1 MFFDGHLVLC
11 YNEVFQLASSFC
23 TTTRVCAPYTMTL
36 CPHCLTVIADSSK
49 RAAHWKHAKKFPSSV
64 SCHYSL
70 VEGVLTKK
78 CGRPTT
84 AADGMVLISALSFF
98 HFFFSTFDLR
108 QHIRNKLPWQVTVK
122 CIFVRHRDHK
132 CFSVDLDKNRESNT
146 KELNSTASGFGYRKK
161 VRPKKPS

>member
-1 MFFDGHLVLC
+1 MRFFNLLLRFAPQH
-11 YNEVFQLASSFC
+11 
-23 TTTRVCAPYTMTL
+23 VCMCVPHILLYDTL
-36 CPHCLTVIADSSK
+36 YPRCLTVSADSSK

-70 VEGVLTKK
+70 SWGVLTKK
-78 CGRPTT
+78 CGRPTA
-84 AADGMVLISALSFF
+84 AADGMVLISALSISFTSFF
-98 HFFFSTFDLR
+98 RYCTFDLR

-146 KELNSTASGFGYRKK
+146 QKN
-161 VRPKKPS
+161 